1 MSGQATL
8 EPAPAAPPPRR
19 HWTARRLRLVGLVTG
34 ALLAMAVAGLVLWL
48 PHFSGSSNGKAY
60 ESNVPVAWERPAVSK
75 TDLAQRSGVK
85 ITQVAVSGGGG
96 LVDLRYQVVDPDKAI
111 ALHDASTP
119 PAIVDEQSGL
129 VVHDLFMD
137 HSHTGPYKQGVT
149 YYYIFNNPGNWVH
162 HGSRVTVLLGN
173 AQVEHVVVK

>member
-8 EPAPAAPPPRR
+8 EPTPAAQPRR
-19 HWTARRLRLVGLVTG
+19 RRWTARRLRLIGLVTG
-34 ALLAMAVAGLVLWL
+34 ALLATAVTGLVLWL
-48 PHFSGSSNGKAY
+48 PHVSGSSDEATT
-60 ESNVPVAWERPAVSK
+60 SNVPVAWERPAVSK
-75 TDLAQRSGVK
+75 TDLVQRSGVK

-96 LVDLRYQVVDPDKAI
+96 LVDLRYQVVDADKAV

-129 VVHDLFMD
+129 VVRDLFMD
-137 HSHTGPYKQGVT
+137 HSHRGPFKQGVT

-162 HGSRVTVLLGN
+162 HGSKVTVLLGN